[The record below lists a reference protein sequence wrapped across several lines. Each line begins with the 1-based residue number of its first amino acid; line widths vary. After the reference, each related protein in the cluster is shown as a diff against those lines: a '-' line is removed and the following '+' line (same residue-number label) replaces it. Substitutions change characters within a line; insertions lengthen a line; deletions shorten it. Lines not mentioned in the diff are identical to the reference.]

1 MTQAPSRE
9 RDYRRLS
16 PLTPLVRSF
25 IFLVAVVGSSWQSAL
40 HGELGP
46 IGWLLLALAL
56 AGLVYGGASWLRTKY
71 WIEADELRVDTGV
84 IGRQSRRIR
93 IDRLQG
99 IDIGQPFVARLF
111 GLAELRM
118 DVAGSG
124 REGSLSY
131 LKLSEAQ
138 QLKELLLARRD
149 AVRAGTAQPEQR
161 VDRHEAP
168 ERLLTKVSPG
178 MLAASIALST
188 ETAMSLLGA
197 ALLIGL
203 AVWADSLAA
212 VGGLFPVLIGAG
224 LVAFRRF
231 SGAYGFTVTEGPAGL
246 QVRRGLFDLDAQTIA
261 LPRLQGIT
269 ITEPLL
275 WRRLGWARLDVSL
288 AGGGRG
294 DDRHGPASSTVL
306 PVGQRALADW
316 LAAHLL
322 GEPLPAESALSRPP
336 ARARWVAPI
345 GRRFMAVGADGAV
358 IVAREGWLARRTH
371 LVPHAR
377 VQSLR
382 LSQGPVQRLLRL
394 ADLHVDSPPGPVRVR
409 GRHRD
414 EAEARALLE
423 SESRTSRAARSC
435 QAGDRS

>member
-1 MTQAPSRE
+1 MTEAPSRE
-9 RDYRRLS
+9 RAYRRLS

-56 AGLVYGGASWLRTKY
+56 GGLVYGAASWVRTKY

-84 IGRQSRRIR
+84 VGRQSRRIR

-99 IDIGQPFVARLF
+99 IDIVQPFVARLF

-124 REGSLSY
+124 REGSLSF

-149 AVRAGTAQPEQR
+149 VVRAETAQPER
-161 VDRHEAP
+161 PETP
-168 ERLLTKVSPG
+168 ERLLAKVSPG
-178 MLAASIALST
+178 LLAASIALSS
-188 ETAMSLLGA
+188 ETVMSLLGA

-203 AVWADSLAA
+203 AVWFDSLAA

-306 PVGQRALADW
+306 PVGRRALVDG
-316 LAAHLL
+316 LAAHLI
-322 GEPLPAESALSRPP
+322 GEPLPPESTLSRPP
-336 ARARWVAPI
+336 GRARWVAPV
-345 GRRFMAVGADGAV
+345 GRRFMAVGADDAV
-358 IVAREGWLARRTH
+358 IAGREGWLTRRTH

-382 LSQGPVQRLLRL
+382 LSQGPVQRWLGL

-414 EAEARALLE
+414 ATEARAILE
-423 SESRTSRAARSC
+423 TERQVARRARG
-435 QAGDRS
+435 QPVLRRPNRK

>member
-1 MTQAPSRE
+1 VTQAPSRE

-25 IFLVAVVGSSWQSAL
+25 IFLVAVVGSSWQNAL

-56 AGLVYGGASWLRTKY
+56 FGLVYGGASWLRTKY

-84 IGRQSRRIR
+84 VCKQSRRIL

-99 IDIGQPFVARLF
+99 IDIVQPFGARLF
-111 GLAELRM
+111 GVAELRM

-149 AVRAGTAQPEQR
+149 AVRGETAQPER
-161 VDRHEAP
+161 RTEAP
-168 ERLLTKVSPG
+168 ERLLTKVPPG

-288 AGGGRG
+288 AGGGGG

-306 PVGQRALADW
+306 PVGPRPLVDW

-322 GEPLPAESALSRPP
+322 GEPLPVESTLVRPP

-345 GRRFMAVGADGAV
+345 GRRFMAVGGDDAV
-358 IVAREGWLARRTH
+358 IVAREGWLTRRAH

-382 LSQGPVQRLLRL
+382 LSQGPLQRWLRL

-423 SESRTSRAARSC
+423 SESRIARAARLGC
-435 QAGDRS
+435 RAADRS